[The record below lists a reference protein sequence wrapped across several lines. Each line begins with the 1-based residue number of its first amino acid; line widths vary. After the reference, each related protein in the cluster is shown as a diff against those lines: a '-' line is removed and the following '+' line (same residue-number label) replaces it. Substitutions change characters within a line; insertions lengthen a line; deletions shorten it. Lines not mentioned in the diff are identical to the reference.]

1 MIRRVSWND
10 EEIARLKYLF
20 IDKDLSIEDVSLE
33 LGRSISSVKYMLNRK
48 KINKGN
54 IKFNDTI
61 TERILKEVL
70 NYRDDNEISE
80 IINKEF
86 NLKSTHKDIMNYLQR
101 EYGTSSKRRLLKR
114 FNGGK

>member
-1 MIRRVSWND
+1 MIKRVSWND
-10 EEIARLKYLF
+10 EEIAKLRYLF

-61 TERILKEVL
+61 AERVLKEVL

-86 NLKSTHKDIMNYLQR
+86 NLKSTYKDIMNYLQR
-101 EYGTSSKRRLLKR
+101 EYGTSSKRRLLKK
-114 FNGGK
+114 FSGGK

>member
-1 MIRRVSWND
+1 MIRRVVWND
-10 EEIARLKYLF
+10 EEIAKLKYLF
-20 IDKDLSIEDVSLE
+20 VDKDLSIEDVSLE
-33 LGRSISSVKYMLNRK
+33 LGRSVSSVKYMLNRK

>member
-33 LGRSISSVKYMLNRK
+33 LGRSVSSVKYMLNRK

-54 IKFNDTI
+54 IKFNDII
-61 TERILKEVL
+61 TDRILKEVL

-80 IINKEF
+80 IINREF

-101 EYGTSSKRRLLKR
+101 EYGTSSKRRLLKK
-114 FNGGK
+114 FSGGK

>member
-20 IDKDLSIEDVSLE
+20 IDKDLSVKDVSLE
-33 LGRSISSVKYMLNRK
+33 LGRSVSSVKYMFNRK

-61 TERILKEVL
+61 KERILKEVL

-86 NLKSTHKDIMNYLQR
+86 DLKSTHKDIMNYLQR
-101 EYGTSSKRRLLKR
+101 EYGTSSKRRLLKK
-114 FNGGK
+114 FSGGK

>member
-33 LGRSISSVKYMLNRK
+33 LGRSVSSVKYMLNRK

-80 IINKEF
+80 IINNEF
-86 NLKSTHKDIMNYLQR
+86 DLKSTHKDIMNYLQR
-101 EYGTSSKRRLLKR
+101 EYGTSSKRRLLKK
-114 FNGGK
+114 FSGGK

>member
-33 LGRSISSVKYMLNRK
+33 LGRSVSSVKYMLNRK

-86 NLKSTHKDIMNYLQR
+86 DLKSTHKDIMNYLQR
-101 EYGTSSKRRLLKR
+101 EYGTSSKRRLLKK
-114 FNGGK
+114 FSGGK

>member
-1 MIRRVSWND
+1 MVRRVSWND

-33 LGRSISSVKYMLNRK
+33 LGRSVSSVKYMLNRK

-54 IKFNDTI
+54 IKFNDII

-80 IINKEF
+80 IINREF
-86 NLKSTHKDIMNYLQR
+86 DLKSTHKDIMNYLQR
-101 EYGTSSKRRLLKR
+101 EYGTSSKRRLLKK
-114 FNGGK
+114 FSGGK

>member
-86 NLKSTHKDIMNYLQR
+86 DLKSTHKDIMNYLQR
-101 EYGTSSKRRLLKR
+101 EYGTSSKRRLLKK
-114 FNGGK
+114 FSGGR

>member
-33 LGRSISSVKYMLNRK
+33 LGRSVSSVKYMLNRK

-54 IKFNDTI
+54 IKFNDII

-86 NLKSTHKDIMNYLQR
+86 GLKSTHKDIMNYLQR
-101 EYGTSSKRRLLKR
+101 EYGTSSKRKLLKK
-114 FNGGK
+114 FIGGK

>member
-1 MIRRVSWND
+1 MVRRVSWND

-33 LGRSISSVKYMLNRK
+33 LGRSVSSVKYMLNRK

-86 NLKSTHKDIMNYLQR
+86 DLKSTHKDIMNYLQR
-101 EYGTSSKRRLLKR
+101 EYGTSSKRRLLKK
-114 FNGGK
+114 FSGGK

>member
-20 IDKDLSIEDVSLE
+20 IDKDLSIKDVSLE

-54 IKFNDTI
+54 NKFNDTI

-86 NLKSTHKDIMNYLQR
+86 DLKSTHKDIMNYLQR
-101 EYGTSSKRRLLKR
+101 EYGTSSKRRLLKK
-114 FNGGK
+114 FSGGK

>member
-33 LGRSISSVKYMLNRK
+33 LGRSVSSVKYMLNKK

-86 NLKSTHKDIMNYLQR
+86 DLKSTHKDIMNYLQR
-101 EYGTSSKRRLLKR
+101 EYGTSSKRRLLKK
-114 FNGGK
+114 FSGGK